1 MKKVYLW
8 PDNTWEFEEEID
20 DIEWF
25 LVSGGK
31 SDDYTTYEIPDELDA
46 EDINE
51 LISMDALPGMT
62 SVKPDVMKGK
72 IEIPDV
78 MKGKIEIPDGS
89 VLVIRFQGDLD
100 FNAVTILNDRLVV
113 NAPNISVEIL

>member
-8 PDNTWEFEEEID
+8 PDKTWAYEEDID
-20 DIEWF
+20 DLDWF

-31 SDDYTTYEIPDELDA
+31 SDDFTTHEIPDELDA
-46 EDINE
+46 EDIEE
-51 LISMDALPGMT
+51 LINMNALPGMT
-62 SVKPDVMKGK
+62 STKPDVMKGK
-72 IEIPDV
+72 IEIP
-78 MKGKIEIPDGS
+78 EGS

-100 FNAVTILNDRLVV
+100 FNAVTILDDRLVV